1 MAVQPYSL
9 SDENT
14 PTCETALRVFRA
26 SLDRL
31 RGKAK
36 SLSDHIT
43 RGAVI
48 MKIDTKTGKSLE
60 MAAYYGQWRR
70 MAARPGIAV
79 IRDMT
84 NRCAS
89 TAGKFSLVSSNHANL
104 N

>member
-1 MAVQPYSL
+1 ME
-9 SDENT
+9 DM

-36 SLSDHIT
+36 SLSDHYT
-43 RGAVI
+43 RRSHYEDRHENGEV
-48 MKIDTKTGKSLE
+48 LE
-60 MAAYYGQWRR
+60 MAAEYGRWRR

-79 IRDMT
+79 TRDMT

-89 TAGKFSLVSSNHANL
+89 TAGKFSLVSNNHANL